1 MGLLTKKI
9 KEGEVR
15 EKEKRASF
23 RSQNTTVFKNEVW
36 VKIEETRDGFQS
48 SLGIVLFK
56 RSYKWKI

>member
-23 RSQNTTVFKNEVW
+23 RSQNTTVFKNEV
-36 VKIEETRDGFQS
+36 
-48 SLGIVLFK
+48 
-56 RSYKWKI
+56 